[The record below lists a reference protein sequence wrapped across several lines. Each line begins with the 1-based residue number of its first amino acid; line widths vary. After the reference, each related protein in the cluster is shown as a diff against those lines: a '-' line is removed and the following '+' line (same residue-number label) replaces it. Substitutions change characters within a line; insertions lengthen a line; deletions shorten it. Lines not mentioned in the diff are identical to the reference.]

1 MTTDTAKDEPIRKM
15 SIICSKGTLDMA
27 YPGLVLA
34 NAARMVGIEVN
45 LFFTFWGLEIIH
57 KKHQHKIKVAPVGN
71 PVPYM
76 PIPSIIGVLPGMAA
90 MATKMMKKEIERID
104 APPIPEF
111 VEMVADS
118 GAHLYACKMSMDMMK
133 FTKDDLVEHVEEVLG
148 AIEFYDKAA
157 GSQIIF
163 I

>member
-1 MTTDTAKDEPIRKM
+1 MTDEPVKEEPIRKL

-45 LFFTFWGLEIIH
+45 LFFTFWGLEMIH
-57 KKHQHKIKVAPVGN
+57 KEHQHKIKVASVGN

-76 PIPSIIGVLPGMAA
+76 PIPSIMGILPGMSA

-133 FTKDDLVEHVEEVLG
+133 FTQDDLVEHVEEVLG
-148 AIEFYDKAA
+148 AIEFYDKSA
-157 GSQIIF
+157 GAQIIF